1 MAFVAFDGHYLLSH
15 RRNASRCKDGFRRSD
30 AGFDAAGNLFL
41 TAERVNPRA
50 LEIGVAKKE
59 GPNNRVEPFLTLL

>member
-1 MAFVAFDGHYLLSH
+1 MVFVA
-15 RRNASRCKDGFRRSD
+15 AD